1 MKAAWYRRNGTAK
14 DVLEVG
20 ELPTP
25 LPAEG
30 EVRVRIHTSGVN
42 PSDVKSRL
50 KRPLTT
56 ALVVPHSDGAGV
68 IDAVGAGVPTERIGQ
83 RVWLWN
89 AQWQRPMGTA
99 CEHVVLPAEQAVLLP
114 DSVGFD
120 AAACFGIPALTA
132 LQAVHLAGP
141 LAGKTV
147 LVTGAG
153 NAVGHCVTQLA
164 VLQGARVIGTA
175 GSPERQRHARD
186 AGAAHVI
193 DYKNESVAA
202 RVAELTQGL
211 GADAVIDM
219 DFGGTAALLPHRVLK
234 PHGHLVCYGS
244 NQPADVVVDFRTLL
258 FNSLRLTFFI
268 VYELTPAD
276 RARAIE
282 ELHTLLSA
290 GQLRQTVAQTFAL
303 EDIAAAHEAV
313 ESGSA
318 VGNVVIRL
326 HRDQTLTGPAF

>member
-1 MKAAWYRRNGTAK
+1 MKAAWYRRNGLAQ

-25 LPAEG
+25 LPGPG
-30 EVRVRIHTSGVN
+30 EVRVKVHTSGVN

-50 KRPLTT
+50 KRPLNA

-68 IDAVGAGVPTERIGQ
+68 IDAVGSGVPPERIGQ

-99 CEHVVLPAEQAVLLP
+99 CEHVALPAAQAVPLP
-114 DSVGFD
+114 DGIGFD
-120 AAACFGIPALTA
+120 EAACFGIPALTA

-175 GSPERQRHARD
+175 GSPARQQHARD
-186 AGAAHVI
+186 AGAAQVI
-193 DYKNESVAA
+193 DYKNEAVAA
-202 RVAELTQGL
+202 RVHELTQGH
-211 GADAVIDM
+211 GADVVIDM
-219 DFGGTAALLPHRVLK
+219 DLHHTAALLPHGILK
-234 PHGHLVCYGS
+234 PHGQVVCYGS
-244 NQPADVVVDFRTLL
+244 NQPGEVTVDFRTLL

-268 VYELTPAD
+268 VYELPPDD
-276 RARAIE
+276 RARAIAD
-282 ELHTLLSA
+282 LDALLRA
-290 GQLRQTVAQTFAL
+290 GQLRHTVAQTFAL
-303 EDIAAAHEAV
+303 DDIAAAHEAV
-313 ESGSA
+313 ETGRA
-318 VGNVVIRL
+318 VGNVVIRVC
-326 HRDQTLTGPAF
+326 D

>member
-20 ELPTP
+20 EQPTP
-25 LPAEG
+25 QPGAG
-30 EVRVRIHTSGVN
+30 EVRVRMSTSGVN

-50 KRPLTT
+50 RRPLN
-56 ALVVPHSDGAGV
+56 AGLIVPHSDGAGV
-68 IDAVGAGVPTERIGQ
+68 IDAVGEGVPEQRIGQ

-99 CEHVVLPAEQAVLLP
+99 CEQVALPAAQAVPLP
-114 DSVGFD
+114 DNVHFD
-120 AAACFGIPALTA
+120 TAACFGIPALTA

-141 LAGKTV
+141 LQGKTV

-175 GSPERQRHARD
+175 GSPARQQHARD

-193 DYKNESVAA
+193 DYKHASVAQG
-202 RVAELTQGL
+202 VAGLTNGL
-211 GADAVIDM
+211 GADVVIDM
-219 DFGGTAALLPHRVLK
+219 DFSGTAALLPHNILR
-234 PHGHLVCYGS
+234 PHGQLVCYGS
-244 NQPADVVVDFRTLL
+244 NEAGEVAVDFRTLL

-268 VYELTPAD
+268 VYELLPAD
-276 RARAIE
+276 RARAIA
-282 ELHTLLSA
+282 ELDALLRA
-290 GQLRQTVAQTFAL
+290 NRLRLTVAQTFAL
-303 EDIAAAHEAV
+303 DDIAAAHEAV

-326 HRDQTLTGPAF
+326 RD

>member
-1 MKAAWYRRNGTAK
+1 MKAAWYRRNGLAQ

-25 LPAEG
+25 QPAAG
-30 EVRVRIHTSGVN
+30 EVRVRMHTSGVN

-50 KRPLTT
+50 KRPLNA

-68 IDAVGAGVPTERIGQ
+68 IDAVGAGVPPERIGQ

-89 AQWQRPMGTA
+89 AQWQRTLGTA
-99 CEHVVLPAEQAVLLP
+99 CEHVALPAAQAVPLP
-114 DSVGFD
+114 DGVGFD
-120 AAACFGIPALTA
+120 EAACFGIPALTA

-141 LAGKTV
+141 LAGQTV

-175 GSPERQRHARD
+175 GSAERQRHARD

-193 DYKNESVAA
+193 DYKTEAVAA
-202 RVAELTQGL
+202 RVAEFTQGQ
-211 GADAVIDM
+211 GVDVVIDM
-219 DFGGTAALLPHRVLK
+219 DFSSTAALLPHGILK
-234 PHGHLVCYGS
+234 PHGQVVCYGS
-244 NQPADVVVDFRTLL
+244 NLPGEVAVDFRTLL

-268 VYELTPAD
+268 VYELLPAD
-276 RARAIE
+276 RIRAIAD
-282 ELHTLLSA
+282 LDALLRA
-290 GQLRQTVAQTFAL
+290 GQLRHTVAQTFAL
-303 EDIAAAHEAV
+303 DDIAAAHEAV
-313 ESGSA
+313 ETGQA

-326 HRDQTLTGPAF
+326 RD

>member
-1 MKAAWYRRNGTAK
+1 MKAAWYRRNGLAQ

-25 LPAEG
+25 QPAAG
-30 EVRVRIHTSGVN
+30 EVRVRMHTSGIN

-50 KRPLTT
+50 KRPLNA

-68 IDAVGAGVPTERIGQ
+68 IDAVGSGVPPDRIGQ

-89 AQWQRPMGTA
+89 AQWQRSMGTA
-99 CEHVVLPAEQAVLLP
+99 CEHVALPAAQAVPLP
-114 DSVGFD
+114 DGIGFD
-120 AAACFGIPALTA
+120 EAACFGIPALTA

-141 LAGKTV
+141 LAGQTV

-193 DYKNESVAA
+193 DYRNEAVAA
-202 RVAELTQGL
+202 RVHELTQGH
-211 GADAVIDM
+211 GVDVVIDM
-219 DFGGTAALLPHRVLK
+219 DFSSTAALLPHGILK
-234 PHGHLVCYGS
+234 PHGQVVCYGS
-244 NQPADVVVDFRTLL
+244 NLPGEVTVDFRTLL

-268 VYELTPAD
+268 VYELPPAD
-276 RARAIE
+276 RERAIAD
-282 ELHTLLSA
+282 LDALLRS
-290 GQLRQTVAQTFAL
+290 GQLRHTVAQTFAL
-303 EDIAAAHEAV
+303 DDIASAHEAV
-313 ESGSA
+313 ETGRV

-326 HRDQTLTGPAF
+326 

>member
-1 MKAAWYRRNGTAK
+1 MKAAWYRRNGLAQ

-25 LPAEG
+25 LPGPG
-30 EVRVRIHTSGVN
+30 EVRVKVHTSGVN

-50 KRPLTT
+50 KRPLNA

-68 IDAVGAGVPTERIGQ
+68 IDAVGSGVPPERIDQ

-99 CEHVVLPAEQAVLLP
+99 CEHVALPAAQAVPLP
-114 DSVGFD
+114 DGIGFD
-120 AAACFGIPALTA
+120 EAACFGIPALTA

-175 GSPERQRHARD
+175 GSPARQQHARD
-186 AGAAHVI
+186 AGAAQVI
-193 DYKNESVAA
+193 DYKNEAVAA
-202 RVAELTQGL
+202 RVHELTQGH
-211 GADAVIDM
+211 GADVVIDM
-219 DFGGTAALLPHRVLK
+219 DFSSTAALLPHGILK
-234 PHGHLVCYGS
+234 PHGQVVCYGS
-244 NQPADVVVDFRTLL
+244 NQPGEVTVDFRTLL

-268 VYELTPAD
+268 VYELPPDD
-276 RARAIE
+276 RARAIAD
-282 ELHTLLSA
+282 LDALLRA
-290 GQLRQTVAQTFAL
+290 GQLRHKVAQTFAL
-303 EDIAAAHEAV
+303 DDIAAAHEAV
-313 ESGSA
+313 ETGRA
-318 VGNVVIRL
+318 VGNVVIRVC
-326 HRDQTLTGPAF
+326 D

>member
-1 MKAAWYRRNGTAK
+1 MKAAWYRRNGLAQ

-25 LPAEG
+25 QPAAG
-30 EVRVRIHTSGVN
+30 EVRVRMHTSGVN

-50 KRPLTT
+50 KRPLNA

-68 IDAVGAGVPTERIGQ
+68 IDAVGSGVPTERIGQ

-89 AQWQRPMGTA
+89 AQWQRSMGTA
-99 CEHVVLPAEQAVLLP
+99 CEHVALPAAQAVPLP
-114 DSVGFD
+114 DGIGFD
-120 AAACFGIPALTA
+120 EAACFGIPALTA

-141 LAGKTV
+141 LAGQTV

-193 DYKNESVAA
+193 DYRNEAVAA
-202 RVAELTQGL
+202 RVHELTQGH
-211 GADAVIDM
+211 GVNVVIDM
-219 DFGGTAALLPHRVLK
+219 DFSSTAALLPHGILK
-234 PHGHLVCYGS
+234 PHGQVVCYGS
-244 NQPADVVVDFRTLL
+244 NLPGEVTVDFRTLL

-268 VYELTPAD
+268 VYELLPAD
-276 RARAIE
+276 RERAIAD
-282 ELHTLLSA
+282 LDALLRS
-290 GQLRQTVAQTFAL
+290 GQLRHTVAQTFAL
-303 EDIAAAHEAV
+303 DDIASAHEAV
-313 ESGSA
+313 ETGRV

-326 HRDQTLTGPAF
+326 

>member
-1 MKAAWYRRNGTAK
+1 MKAAWYRRNGLAQ

-25 LPAEG
+25 VPAAG
-30 EVRVRIHTSGVN
+30 EVRVRMHTSGVN

-50 KRPLTT
+50 KRPLN
-56 ALVVPHSDGAGV
+56 ADLVVPHSDGAGV
-68 IDAVGAGVPTERIGQ
+68 IDAVGAGVPPERIGQ

-99 CEHVVLPAEQAVLLP
+99 CEQVALPAAQAVPLP
-114 DSVGFD
+114 DGVGFEE
-120 AAACFGIPALTA
+120 AACFGIPALTA

-141 LAGKTV
+141 LQGRTV

-164 VLQGARVIGTA
+164 VLQGAHVIGTA

-193 DYKNESVAA
+193 DYRTEAVAA
-202 RVAELTQGL
+202 RVAELTQGR
-211 GADAVIDM
+211 GADVVIDM
-219 DFGGTAALLPHRVLK
+219 DFGGTAALLPHGILK
-234 PHGHLVCYGS
+234 PHGQLVCYGS
-244 NQPADVVVDFRTLL
+244 NQPGEVSVDFRTLL

-268 VYELTPAD
+268 VYELLPAD
-276 RARAIE
+276 RARAIAD
-282 ELHTLLSA
+282 LHTLLQA
-290 GQLRQTVAQTFAL
+290 GQLRHTVAQTFSL
-303 EDIAAAHEAV
+303 DDIAAAHEAV
-313 ESGSA
+313 ETGRA

-326 HRDQTLTGPAF
+326 QD

>member
-1 MKAAWYRRNGTAK
+1 MKAAWYRRNGLAQ

-25 LPAEG
+25 QPGPG
-30 EVRVRIHTSGVN
+30 EVRVKVHTSGVN

-50 KRPLTT
+50 KRPLN
-56 ALVVPHSDGAGV
+56 AELIVPHSDGAGV
-68 IDAVGAGVPTERIGQ
+68 IDAVGDGVPAGRVGE

-89 AQWQRPMGTA
+89 AQWQRPLGTA
-99 CEHVVLPAEQAVLLP
+99 CEHVALPAAQAVPLP
-114 DSVGFD
+114 DGVGFD
-120 AAACFGIPALTA
+120 EAACFGIPALTA

-141 LAGKTV
+141 LAGQTV

-175 GSPERQRHARD
+175 GSAERQRHARD

-193 DYKNESVAA
+193 DYKTEAVAA
-202 RVAELTQGL
+202 RVAEFTQGQ
-211 GADAVIDM
+211 GVDVVIDM
-219 DFGGTAALLPHRVLK
+219 DFSSTAALLPHGILK
-234 PHGHLVCYGS
+234 PHGQVVCYGS
-244 NQPADVVVDFRTLL
+244 NLPGEVAVDFRTLL

-268 VYELTPAD
+268 VYELLPAD
-276 RARAIE
+276 RIRAIAD
-282 ELHTLLSA
+282 LDALLRA
-290 GQLRQTVAQTFAL
+290 GQLRHTVAQTFAL
-303 EDIAAAHEAV
+303 DDIAAAHEAV
-313 ESGSA
+313 ETGRA

-326 HRDQTLTGPAF
+326 RD

>member
-1 MKAAWYRRNGTAK
+1 MKAAWYRRNGLAR

-25 LPAEG
+25 QPGPG
-30 EVRVRIHTSGVN
+30 EVRVRMHTSGVN

-50 KRPLTT
+50 KRPLN
-56 ALVVPHSDGAGV
+56 ADLVVPHSDGAGV
-68 IDAVGAGVPTERIGQ
+68 IDAVGAGVPPGRMGQ

-99 CEHVVLPAEQAVLLP
+99 CEHVALPAAQAVPLP
-114 DSVGFD
+114 DGVGFD
-120 AAACFGIPALTA
+120 EAACFGIPALTA

-141 LAGKTV
+141 MEGKTV

-164 VLQGARVIGTA
+164 VLGGAQVIGTV
-175 GSPERQRHARD
+175 GSAARQRHARD

-193 DYKNESVAA
+193 DYKTEAVPA
-202 RVAELTQGL
+202 RVAELTQGA
-211 GADAVIDM
+211 GADVVIDM
-219 DFGGTAALLPHRVLK
+219 DFGGTAALLPQGILK
-234 PHGHLVCYGS
+234 PHGQVVCYGS
-244 NQPADVVVDFRTLL
+244 NQPADVTVDFRTLL

-268 VYELTPAD
+268 VYELLPAD
-276 RARAIE
+276 RARAIAD
-282 ELHTLLSA
+282 LHTLLRA
-290 GQLRQTVAQTFAL
+290 GQLRHTVAQTFAL
-303 EDIAAAHEAV
+303 DDIAAAHEAV
-313 ESGSA
+313 ETGRA

-326 HRDQTLTGPAF
+326 CD